1 MRKEDMVSDADLR
14 KQYGVDDEGAYRIV
28 DESNGVSHSRYE
40 GEQEKPSTTVST
52 GMGDGGAH

>member
-14 KQYGVDDEGAYRIV
+14 KQYGVDDEGAYLVV
-28 DESNGVSHSRYE
+28 DGESQTSRYE

-52 GMGDGGAH
+52 GMGDHGAH